1 LRAILFDLDG
11 TLIDQF
17 TAIHRAYARA
27 MEELGLEP
35 ADYETV
41 RGTVGG
47 SADVTMTRLVGPEL
61 APKGLEIYPP
71 IFEEEMLIGLEA
83 MPGALELL
91 RALHENGEKTA
102 VFTNKVGPHARA
114 ACDHLGFT
122 PLLDL
127 VIGVKDTPWR
137 KPDPEFTQYVLDK
150 LGTSAEESLLVGD
163 SPFDFISADKVG
175 MDCRLVTTGTHSAK
189 ELSDLDAISIHENLF
204 DLANEAW
211 GLDLR

>member
-1 LRAILFDLDG
+1 MRAILFDLDG

-27 MEELGLEP
+27 MGLLGLEP
-35 ADYETV
+35 ADYDTV
-41 RGTVGG
+41 RRTVGG

-61 APKGLEIYPP
+61 APRGLEIYPP
-71 IFEEEMLIGLEA
+71 IFEEEMLNGLEA
-83 MPGALELL
+83 MPGAMEILQAL
-91 RALHENGEKTA
+91 RDKGEKTA

-137 KPDPEFTQYVLDK
+137 KPDPEFTLHTLEL
-150 LGTSAEESLLVGD
+150 LGAEAEHSLLIGD
-163 SPFDFISADKVG
+163 SPFDAASAANVG
-175 MDCRLVTTGTHSAK
+175 MPCRLVTTGTHSAE
-189 ELSDLDAISIHENLF
+189 ELADTEALSIHDDLFALARATWGPNLP
-204 DLANEAW
+204 
-211 GLDLR
+211 

>member
-1 LRAILFDLDG
+1 MRAILFDLDG

-41 RGTVGG
+41 RGIVGG
-47 SADVTMTRLVGPEL
+47 SADVTMMRLVGPEL

-83 MPGALELL
+83 MPGALEVL

-137 KPDPEFTQYVLDK
+137 KPDPEFTQYVLNK
-150 LGTSAEESLLVGD
+150 LGASAEESLLVGD

-189 ELSDLDAISIHENLF
+189 ELSDLNAISIHENLF

>member
-1 LRAILFDLDG
+1 
-11 TLIDQF
+11 
-17 TAIHRAYARA
+17 
-27 MEELGLEP
+27 M
-35 ADYETV
+35 
-41 RGTVGG
+41 
-47 SADVTMTRLVGPEL
+47 

-71 IFEEEMLIGLEA
+71 IFEEDMLIGLEA
-83 MPGALELL
+83 MPGALEVL
-91 RALHENGEKTA
+91 RALCENGEKTA

-137 KPDPEFTQYVLDK
+137 KPAPEFTQHVLDK
-150 LGTSAEESLLVGD
+150 LGARAEESLLVGD

-175 MDCRLVTTGTHSAK
+175 MACRLVTTGTHSAE
-189 ELSDLDAISIHENLF
+189 ELSDLGAISIHENLF